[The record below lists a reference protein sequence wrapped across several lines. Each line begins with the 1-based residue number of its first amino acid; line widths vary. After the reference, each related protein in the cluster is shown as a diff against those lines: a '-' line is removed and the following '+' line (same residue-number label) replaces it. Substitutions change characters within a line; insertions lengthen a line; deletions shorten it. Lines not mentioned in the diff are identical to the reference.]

1 MNTQSRAKATD
12 GKAGMAVGTP
22 HVRRS
27 TAGTGLRVGEADA
40 VLPATSEIMDVTA
53 GETAPVSFRFTV
65 SRNTV
70 SSPNETFHAPKQGGG
85 EGRFSTVAR
94 SILRAWGCF
103 VSRETLLGQNI
114 EAIR

>member
-27 TAGTGLRVGEADA
+27 TAGTGLRVGVADA

-53 GETAPVSFRFTV
+53 GETAPVSFRFIV

-70 SSPNETFHAPKQGGG
+70 SSPNETFHAPKQGDG

-94 SILRAWGCF
+94 SIFLAGIG
-103 VSRETLLGQNI
+103 SAPRETS